1 MELYNLHSIEEKE
14 EEKKKKRTSKLR
26 DCAILYFFSAGR
38 LHLHNREANKIIK
51 RNK

>member
-14 EEKKKKRTSKLR
+14 EEKKKKGQASYVTARFCT
-26 DCAILYFFSAGR
+26 FFSAGR